1 MSIYQRD
8 IIGYAIILILSCSL
22 YFWGIPAYSPEY
34 PGYGVPAS
42 FMPNIAAACMGLLSI
57 LGLVQTVK
65 KRSKETKAGK
75 INWIHLI
82 KFFVPCLL
90 LMPAMATIG
99 YLISGMLFLSLIQFF
114 CGQRNVLCLVLVSIV
129 PVAVF
134 YALMVY
140 ALGVPLP

>member
-8 IIGYAIILILSCSL
+8 MIGYAIILILSWSL
-22 YFWGIPAYSPEY
+22 YFWGLPAYSPEY

-42 FMPNIAAACMGLLSI
+42 FMPDIAAVCMGLLSI

-65 KRSKETKAGK
+65 KRDKETKAGK
-75 INWIHLI
+75 MNWIHLI

-99 YLISGMLFLSLIQFF
+99 YLISGMLFLSLIQFL
-114 CGQRNVLCLVLVSIV
+114 CGQRSAWCLILVSMV

>member
-8 IIGYAIILILSCSL
+8 MIGYAIILILSCSL

-42 FMPNIAAACMGLLSI
+42 FMPDIAAVCMGLLSI

-65 KRSKETKAGK
+65 KRDKETKAGK
-75 INWIHLI
+75 MNWIHLI

-99 YLISGMLFLSLIQFF
+99 YLISGMLFLSLIQFL
-114 CGQRNVLCLVLVSIV
+114 CGQRSAWCLILVSMV

>member
-8 IIGYAIILILSCSL
+8 MIGYAIILILSCSL
-22 YFWGIPAYSPEY
+22 YFGVIPAYSPEY
-34 PGYGVPAS
+34 PGYGVPES
-42 FMPNIAAACMGLLSI
+42 FMPDIAAVCMGLLSI

-65 KRSKETKAGK
+65 KRDKETKAGK
-75 INWIHLI
+75 MNWIHLI

-99 YLISGMLFLSLIQFF
+99 YLISGMLFLSLIQFL
-114 CGQRNVLCLVLVSIV
+114 CGQRSAWCLILVSMV